1 MDSKKPIEIF
11 IILVVYDLAYIMN
24 VLLRTIKTNVSM
36 KLRKKKYATKIK
48 VYSVLLEKLFT
59 LQLWNIDSLCQRF
72 SFASPEN

>member
-24 VLLRTIKTNVSM
+24 VLLRTIKANVSM
-36 KLRKKKYATKIK
+36 KLCKIYATKIK

-59 LQLWNIDSLCQRF
+59 LQL
-72 SFASPEN
+72 

>member
-36 KLRKKKYATKIK
+36 KFRKKNTQQ
-48 VYSVLLEKLFT
+48 KLRYT
-59 LQLWNIDSLCQRF
+59 V
-72 SFASPEN
+72 